1 MVESESLSRHRLKK
15 TLEVLASKEGRG
27 TELIS
32 LYIPPDRQIHEVMA
46 NLREEHGTASNIKSR
61 TTRKNVQDA
70 IERVMQRL
78 KLFKQPPPTGL
89 VIFCGAIPQNGLG
102 SERMETYVLVPP
114 KPINVYFYRCDS
126 RFHIEPLME
135 LFREKETYGII
146 IIDVNEA
153 TLATLQGRRME
164 VIKELTSGIPGKH
177 RAGGQSARRFE
188 RIREAA
194 VNDYF
199 KRVGGHANEIFSQI
213 TDLKGIIIG
222 GPGPTKYDFEKGEYL
237 NYMLKGKVIATLD
250 TSYVGRT
257 GLKEIV
263 EKSGEILKGVRY
275 AEEKKIVQRF
285 LYEIGHDT
293 GMATYGE
300 GEVRRNLREG
310 LVDTL
315 LLTERLNL
323 TYFKFNCK
331 SCGYSED
338 RTLDHSEAVKIEGDT
353 SQMQCP
359 KCLNS
364 TFTFD
369 EKRDLQDMLIDE
381 AEKSGINV
389 ELISTE
395 TEEGVML
402 KESFGGIAAILRY
415 RKTGQ
420 QNQA

>member
-1 MVESESLSRHRLKK
+1 MELESLSRHRLKK

-32 LYIPPDRQIHEVMA
+32 LYIPPERQIHEVMA

-153 TLATLQGRRME
+153 TIATLQGRRME

-237 NYMLKGKVIATLD
+237 NYMLKGKIIATLD

-257 GLKEIV
+257 GVKEII
-263 EKSGEILKGVRY
+263 EKSGEILRGVRY

-293 GMATYGE
+293 GMAAYGE
-300 GEVRRNLREG
+300 DEVRRNLKEG

-323 TYFKFNCK
+323 TYFKFKCK
-331 SCGYSED
+331 TCGYSED
-338 RTLDHSEAVKIEGDT
+338 RILDNSEAAKIGGDT

-364 TFTFD
+364 TFTFE
-369 EKRDLQDMLIDE
+369 EKKDLQDMLIDE
-381 AEKSGINV
+381 AEKSGVNV
-389 ELISTE
+389 EIISTE

-402 KESFGGIAAILRY
+402 KESFGGIAAVLRY

-420 QNQA
+420 QNQV

>member
-1 MVESESLSRHRLKK
+1 
-15 TLEVLASKEGRG
+15 LEVLASKEGRG

-32 LYIPPDRQIHEVMA
+32 LYIPPERQIHEVMA

-153 TLATLQGRRME
+153 TIATLQGRRME

-237 NYMLKGKVIATLD
+237 NYMLKGKIIATLD

-257 GLKEIV
+257 GVKEII
-263 EKSGEILKGVRY
+263 EKSGEILRGVRY

-293 GMATYGE
+293 GMAAYGE
-300 GEVRRNLREG
+300 DEVRRNLKEG

-323 TYFKFNCK
+323 TYFKFKCK
-331 SCGYSED
+331 TCGYSED
-338 RTLDHSEAVKIEGDT
+338 RILDNSEAAKIGGDT
-353 SQMQCP
+353 PQMQCP

-364 TFTFD
+364 TFTFE
-369 EKRDLQDMLIDE
+369 EKKDLQDMLIDE
-381 AEKSGINV
+381 AEKSGVNV
-389 ELISTE
+389 EIISTE

-402 KESFGGIAAILRY
+402 KESFGGIAAVLRY

-420 QNQA
+420 QNQV

>member
-1 MVESESLSRHRLKK
+1 MESESLSRHRLKK

-369 EKRDLQDMLIDE
+369 EKRDIQDMLIDE

>member
-1 MVESESLSRHRLKK
+1 MVELESLSRHRLKK

-102 SERMETYVLVPP
+102 SERMEIYVLVPP

-126 RFHIEPLME
+126 TLHVEPLME

-146 IIDVNEA
+146 IIDINEA

-331 SCGYSED
+331 NCGYSED
-338 RTLDHSEAVKIEGDT
+338 RILDHSEAAKIEGDT
-353 SQMQCP
+353 LQMQCP

-364 TFTFD
+364 TFTFE

-381 AEKSGINV
+381 AERSGINV
-389 ELISTE
+389 EIVSTE

>member
-1 MVESESLSRHRLKK
+1 MESESLSRHRLKK

-331 SCGYSED
+331 SCG
-338 RTLDHSEAVKIEGDT
+338 
-353 SQMQCP
+353 
-359 KCLNS
+359 
-364 TFTFD
+364 
-369 EKRDLQDMLIDE
+369 
-381 AEKSGINV
+381 
-389 ELISTE
+389 
-395 TEEGVML
+395 
-402 KESFGGIAAILRY
+402 
-415 RKTGQ
+415 
-420 QNQA
+420 

>member
-1 MVESESLSRHRLKK
+1 VELESLSRHRLKK

-32 LYIPPDRQIHEVMA
+32 LYIPPERQIHEVMA

-153 TLATLQGRRME
+153 TIATLQGRRME

-237 NYMLKGKVIATLD
+237 NYMLKGKIIATLD

-257 GLKEIV
+257 GVKEII
-263 EKSGEILKGVRY
+263 EKSGEILRGVRY

-293 GMATYGE
+293 GMAAYGE
-300 GEVRRNLREG
+300 DEVRRNLKEG

-323 TYFKFNCK
+323 TYFKFKCK
-331 SCGYSED
+331 TCGYSED
-338 RTLDHSEAVKIEGDT
+338 RILDNSEAAKIGGDT

-364 TFTFD
+364 TFTFE
-369 EKRDLQDMLIDE
+369 EKKDLQDMLIDE
-381 AEKSGINV
+381 AEKSGVNV
-389 ELISTE
+389 EIISTE

-402 KESFGGIAAILRY
+402 KESFGGIAAVLRY

-420 QNQA
+420 QNQV

>member
-1 MVESESLSRHRLKK
+1 
-15 TLEVLASKEGRG
+15 LEVLASKEGRG

-32 LYIPPDRQIHEVMA
+32 LYIPPERQIHEVMA

-153 TLATLQGRRME
+153 TIATLQGRRME

-237 NYMLKGKVIATLD
+237 NYMLKGKIIATLD

-257 GLKEIV
+257 GVKEII
-263 EKSGEILKGVRY
+263 EKSGEILRGVRY

-293 GMATYGE
+293 GMAAYGE
-300 GEVRRNLREG
+300 DEVRRNLKEG

-323 TYFKFNCK
+323 TYFKFKCK
-331 SCGYSED
+331 TCGYSED
-338 RTLDHSEAVKIEGDT
+338 RILDNSEAAKIGGDT

-364 TFTFD
+364 TFTFE
-369 EKRDLQDMLIDE
+369 EKKDLQDMLIDE
-381 AEKSGINV
+381 AEKSGVNV
-389 ELISTE
+389 EIISTE

-402 KESFGGIAAILRY
+402 KESFGGIAAVLRY

-420 QNQA
+420 QNQV

>member
-1 MVESESLSRHRLKK
+1 MESESLSRHRLKK

>member
-1 MVESESLSRHRLKK
+1 VELESLSRHRLKK

-32 LYIPPDRQIHEVMA
+32 LYIPPERQIHEVMA

-153 TLATLQGRRME
+153 TIATLQGRRME

-237 NYMLKGKVIATLD
+237 NYMLKGKIIATLD

-257 GLKEIV
+257 GVKEII
-263 EKSGEILKGVRY
+263 EKSGEILRGVRY

-293 GMATYGE
+293 GMAAYGE
-300 GEVRRNLREG
+300 DEVRRNLKEG

-323 TYFKFNCK
+323 TYFKFKCK
-331 SCGYSED
+331 TCGYSED
-338 RTLDHSEAVKIEGDT
+338 RILDNSEAAKIGGDT
-353 SQMQCP
+353 PQMQCP

-364 TFTFD
+364 TFTFE
-369 EKRDLQDMLIDE
+369 EKKDLQDMLIDE
-381 AEKSGINV
+381 AEKSGVNV
-389 ELISTE
+389 EIISTE

-402 KESFGGIAAILRY
+402 KESFGGIAAVLRY

-420 QNQA
+420 QNQV

>member
-1 MVESESLSRHRLKK
+1 
-15 TLEVLASKEGRG
+15 
-27 TELIS
+27 
-32 LYIPPDRQIHEVMA
+32 
-46 NLREEHGTASNIKSR
+46 
-61 TTRKNVQDA
+61 
-70 IERVMQRL
+70 
-78 KLFKQPPPTGL
+78 
-89 VIFCGAIPQNGLG
+89 
-102 SERMETYVLVPP
+102 
-114 KPINVYFYRCDS
+114 
-126 RFHIEPLME
+126 
-135 LFREKETYGII
+135 
-146 IIDVNEA
+146 
-153 TLATLQGRRME
+153 
-164 VIKELTSGIPGKH
+164 
-177 RAGGQSARRFE
+177 
-188 RIREAA
+188 EAA

>member
-1 MVESESLSRHRLKK
+1 
-15 TLEVLASKEGRG
+15 
-27 TELIS
+27 
-32 LYIPPDRQIHEVMA
+32 
-46 NLREEHGTASNIKSR
+46 LREEHGTASNIKSR

-102 SERMETYVLVPP
+102 TERMETYVLVPP
-114 KPINVYFYRCDS
+114 KTINVYFYRCDS

-135 LFREKETYGII
+135 MFREKETYGLIV
-146 IIDVNEA
+146 IDVNEA

-164 VIKELTSGIPGKH
+164 IIKELTSGIPGKH

-213 TDLKGIIIG
+213 AELKGIIIG

-237 NYMLKGKVIATLD
+237 NYMLKDKVIATLD
-250 TSYVGRT
+250 ISYVGRS
-257 GLKEIV
+257 GVKEIV

-285 LYEIGHDT
+285 LYEVGHDT
-293 GMATYGE
+293 GMAAYGE
-300 GEVRRNLREG
+300 EDIRRFLKDG

-315 LLTERLNL
+315 LLTEKLNL
-323 TYFKFNCK
+323 TYLRLNCK
-331 SCGYSED
+331 GCGYGEE
-338 RTLDHSEAVKIEGDT
+338 RILDPSEAARLEGEANQT
-353 SQMQCP
+353 KCP

-364 TFTFD
+364 TFTIE
-369 EKRDLQDMLIDE
+369 EKKDFLDMLVDE
-381 AEKSGINV
+381 AERVGANV
-389 ELISTE
+389 EVISTE

-402 KESFGGIAAILRY
+402 KESFGGVAALLRY
-415 RKTGQ
+415 KKTSQ
-420 QNQA
+420 PNLS

>member
-1 MVESESLSRHRLKK
+1 MELESLSRHRLKK

-32 LYIPPDRQIHEVMA
+32 LYIPPERQIHEVMA

-153 TLATLQGRRME
+153 TIATLQGRRME

-237 NYMLKGKVIATLD
+237 NYMLKGKIIATLD

-257 GLKEIV
+257 GVKEII
-263 EKSGEILKGVRY
+263 EKSGEILRGVRY

-293 GMATYGE
+293 GMAAYGE
-300 GEVRRNLREG
+300 DEVRRNLKEG

-323 TYFKFNCK
+323 TYFKFKCK
-331 SCGYSED
+331 TCGYSED
-338 RTLDHSEAVKIEGDT
+338 RILDNSEAAKIGGDT
-353 SQMQCP
+353 PQMQCP

-364 TFTFD
+364 TFTFE
-369 EKRDLQDMLIDE
+369 EKKDLQDMLIDE
-381 AEKSGINV
+381 AEKSGVNV
-389 ELISTE
+389 EIISTE

-402 KESFGGIAAILRY
+402 KESFGGIAAVLRY

-420 QNQA
+420 QNQV